1 MFSRQVNLSIIKGF
15 KSLSSVEMSHTRQSQ
30 KNLQNG
36 RLLTC
41 ISQPFS
47 ASFWQSKEDIYL
59 FSAASE
65 LNTSHLTM
73 KGSCHVLVITQ
84 SRKLVLH
91 NSVFFFILLGM
102 QVHVFLWFIRWYSCW
117 HLKYSHV
124 CCKQFPVFWVFQ
136 QLKNRS
142 TLQHPV
148 GMDFFLCNIYLI
160 K

>member
-1 MFSRQVNLSIIKGF
+1 
-15 KSLSSVEMSHTRQSQ
+15 MSHTRQSQ

-36 RLLTC
+36 RLLTS
-41 ISQPFS
+41 IFQPFS
-47 ASFWQSKEDIYL
+47 ASFWQSREDIYL

-73 KGSCHVLVITQ
+73 KGSCHVLVVTQ
-84 SRKLVLH
+84 SRELVLH
-91 NSVFFFILLGM
+91 NSQSFLFLYT
-102 QVHVFLWFIRWYSCW
+102 QVHIFLWFIRWYSCW

-142 TLQHPV
+142 ALQHPV
-148 GMDFFLCNIYLI
+148 GMDFFSLQCILKKVISAI
-160 K
+160 KVK